1 MTLKSNIQPS
11 SLFLYLI
18 VTREKM
24 DNNQFESLMPPEMA
38 KKAAEAGVYK
48 VNKSFFKTF
57 MLAVTAGMQIGIAFI
72 FYTTVTSG
80 TADVAPGFSHFIGGL
95 AFSLGLILVVVT
107 GSELFTSSTL
117 VVVAKASGLVTW
129 GQLVKNWLQVYFG
142 NFVGCILLVGIMLV
156 AQQYMSDAGGIGLNA
171 MHIAQHKMHHSFASA
186 VALGTMANLL
196 VCIAV
201 WMSYAGRTLTDK
213 VLILILP
220 VAMFVSSGFEHSI
233 ANMFQIPFAIGIKNF
248 APVEFW
254 EMTHTTANQFADLNM
269 VDFVVNNLIPVT
281 IGNIIGG
288 SLFVGLWFW
297 SIYLRK

>member
-1 MTLKSNIQPS
+1 MNS
-11 SLFLYLI
+11 
-18 VTREKM
+18 
-24 DNNQFESLMPPEMA
+24 NQFESLLPPDMA

-48 VNKSFFKTF
+48 VNKPLFNTLL
-57 MLAVTAGMQIGIAFI
+57 LAITAGMQIGIAFI

-80 TADVAPGFSHFIGGL
+80 TENIAPGLSHFVGGI

-117 VVVAKASGLVTW
+117 IVVAKATGLVTW
-129 GQLVKNWLQVYFG
+129 AQLIKNWALVYVG
-142 NFVGCILLVGIMLV
+142 NFIGCMVLVGIMLV
-156 AQQYMSDAGGIGLNA
+156 AQQYMSDNGEIGINA

-186 VALGTMANLL
+186 VALGVMANLL

-201 WMSYAGRTLTDK
+201 WMTYAGRTLTDK
-213 VLILILP
+213 MLILILP

-233 ANMFQIPFAIGIKNF
+233 ANMFQIPFAIGIRDF
-248 APVEFW
+248 APAEFW
-254 EMTHTTANQFADLNM
+254 QMTGTTAAQFADLNM
-269 VDFVVNNLIPVT
+269 MDFVMHNLIPVT

-288 SLFVGLWFW
+288 AVFVGIGFW